1 MRHHPRNV
9 GMSEDS
15 GRSVVSMLAEQG
27 KMRIAVVELPNH
39 N

>member
-15 GRSVVSMLAEQG
+15 ARSVVSMLAAQG
-27 KMRIAVVELPNH
+27 KMRIAVVELSNH